1 MSLWE
6 WALGV
11 YERPGVPETCLKL
24 QDEFGQNT
32 SFLLWAF
39 WARAS
44 QPGLV
49 ARAAAAARD
58 WDRLALTPLRAVRR
72 ALKPA
77 CPPVADAAREG
88 LREEVKAAE
97 LHAERVLVETLE
109 RMSGGRRCAHE
120 GGEASGLAALTA
132 ASQAWGAPA
141 PQAAL
146 AVLAAALE

>member
-1 MSLWE
+1 MALWD

-11 YERPGVPETCLKL
+11 YARPGVPEACLRL
-24 QDEFGQNT
+24 QDEFGQNA

-39 WARAS
+39 WARAGEA
-44 QPGLV
+44 GLL
-49 ARAAAAARD
+49 ADAAAAARR
-58 WDRLALTPLRAVRR
+58 WDGLALSPLRTVRR

-77 CPPVADAAREG
+77 CPPVADAPREA
-88 LREEVKAAE
+88 LRDEVKRAE

-109 RMSGGRRCAHE
+109 RLGGGSR
-120 GGEASGLAALTA
+120 GDASGLAALKA

-141 PQAAL
+141 PEAEL